1 MMTIKMVNAVI
12 VLILNFTQSGRES
25 VTGSFNV
32 IRFINLGIRYKWV
45 GVKVEGQR
53 KTLGLLFG
61 RETIQPKLLL
71 SVVH

>member
-25 VTGSFNV
+25 VTGFFRV
-32 IRFINLGIRYKWV
+32 IRFINLGIQYKWV
-45 GVKVEGQR
+45 GVNVEGRR

-61 RETIQPKLLL
+61 R
-71 SVVH
+71 